1 MTARRLWPASV
12 VALALVLSGC
22 GTELPQPSSQQAHDA
37 ARLWKIALVAAAVVG
52 GVTMALILW
61 SAFRFRRRSDDL
73 PDQRS
78 SHLTLEVVCTAIP
91 VAIVAGLFAFTVG
104 TERRMTRLSA
114 DPPVVVDVIGY
125 QWGWQFVYAREGVT
139 SIPPAVG
146 EPAVLALPV
155 GTTVRLNLRSPDVIH
170 SFWVPQLLE
179 KRDVIP
185 GVDNAIDVDVTRT
198 GTWTG
203 RCAEFCGLDHWRMN
217 FEVRA
222 LSFDDYRDWLAEQLA
237 KQRGGGE

>member
-1 MTARRLWPASV
+1 MTLRRWRAV
-12 VALALVLSGC
+12 TTALVVVLAGC
-22 GTELPQPSSQQAHDA
+22 GTELPQPASRQAHDA

-61 SAFRFRRRSDDL
+61 SVFRYRRRSDEL
-73 PDQRS
+73 PNQDSTRM
-78 SHLTLEVVCTAIP
+78 TLEIVCVAIP

-114 DPPVVVDVIGY
+114 DPAVVVDVVGY
-125 QWGWQFVYAREGVT
+125 QWGWQFIYPDEGVA
-139 SIPPAVG
+139 SVSPAVG

-155 GTTVRLNLRSPDVIH
+155 GRTVRLNLRSPDVIH
-170 SFWVPQLLE
+170 SFWVPELLE

-185 GVDNAIDVDVTRT
+185 GIANAIDVDVTRT

-222 LSFDDYRDWLAEQLA
+222 LSPDDYETWLAEQ
-237 KQRGGGE
+237 RGGEG